1 MSHVSQ
7 AAAFIR
13 TAVRI
18 LSGVLIWGGHF
29 LFIYATTAVVC
40 ARGWDAERWLGV
52 SLLTGVIGAATVAA
66 GVIAG
71 WMIARAVRSARHQ
84 RVSDGS
90 AHFVDWITAALCA
103 LALVAIAWETLP
115 LLLLTNCAA

>member
-18 LSGVLIWGGHF
+18 LSGVLIWGCHF

-40 ARGWDAERWLGV
+40 ARGWDAQRWLGV
-52 SLLTGVIGAATVAA
+52 SLLPAVIGAATVAA
-66 GVIAG
+66 GTIAG
-71 WMIARAVRSARHQ
+71 WMIARAVRSARHRRTQ
-84 RVSDGS
+84 DGS
-90 AHFVDWITAALCA
+90 ARFVDWITAALCA

-115 LLLLTNCAA
+115 LLLLPNCAA

>member
-1 MSHVSQ
+1 MSHVST

-29 LFIYATTAVVC
+29 LFIYATTAVMC
-40 ARGWDAERWLGV
+40 ARGWDADRWFGV
-52 SLLTGVIGAATVAA
+52 SPLPTIIGAASVAA
-66 GVIAG
+66 VAIAG
-71 WMIARAVRSARHQ
+71 WMTARAVRSARHPGPPD
-84 RVSDGS
+84 RT
-90 AHFVDWITAALCA
+90 AHFVDWMTAAICA

-115 LLLLTNCAA
+115 LLLLPSCAP